1 MEKYK
6 NLLQLGGAVA
16 AFSFALL
23 SLVTIFFL
31 AYSAKY
37 ISKSSSTQ
45 NTIAISGKGEV
56 YAKPNIANISF
67 TVRETEK
74 NVSDA
79 QTKVKA
85 KAVLAVAALKE
96 MGVEDKDIKTEN
108 YNSYPK
114 YEYEQPVCS
123 KGYCPAGKNIIT
135 GYDVS
140 ESVSVKVRDTE
151 KVSAILQ
158 KIGTL
163 NITEISGPNF
173 EVDDLD
179 KTKEE
184 ARSLAIKNAKE
195 KAEKLAADLGVRLG
209 NVVSFSE
216 NQSGGY
222 NPMYMM
228 RSEKA
233 MSVSGDAVS
242 NDTSNIQTGENKI
255 TSDVSVV
262 YEIR

>member
-31 AYSAKY
+31 AYSAKF

-67 TVRETEK
+67 TIRETE
-74 NVSDA
+74 SDA

-85 KAVLAVAALKE
+85 KAVLSVAALKE

-114 YEYEQPVCS
+114 YEYEQPICTS
-123 KGYCPAGKNIIT
+123 KGYCPTGKTIIT

-158 KIGTL
+158 KIGEL

-195 KAEKLAADLGVRLG
+195 KAEKLASDLGVKLG
-209 NVVSFSE
+209 AVVSFSE
-216 NQSGGY
+216 NQGGY
-222 NPMYMM
+222 NPVYMM
-228 RSEKA
+228 RAEK
-233 MSVSGDAVS
+233 MSMDMSGSVSDVP
-242 NDTSNIQTGENKI
+242 SNIQEGENKI